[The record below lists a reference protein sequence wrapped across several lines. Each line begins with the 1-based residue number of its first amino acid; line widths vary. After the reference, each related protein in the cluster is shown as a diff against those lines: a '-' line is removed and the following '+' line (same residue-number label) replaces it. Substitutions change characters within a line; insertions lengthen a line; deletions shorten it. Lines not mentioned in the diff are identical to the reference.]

1 MNVIEETQKIIS
13 EYPDIS
19 LFTNDIDIDF
29 TSNEPTSYGLSSTG
43 ETVVRRFITGKQL
56 IQHNFV
62 LYAVKESFT
71 TFARLNNSNFLL
83 NFSRWLAK
91 QRDIEVDEGL
101 ITRITTSNAM
111 AYEIPSG
118 DINDGIRY
126 QIQIYVEYIKNEQE
140 NEEENVEEV
149 NG

>member
-29 TSNEPTSYGLSSTG
+29 TSNEPTNFGLSSTG
-43 ETVVRRFITGKQL
+43 ETVVRSFITGKQL

-62 LYAVKESFT
+62 LYAVKESFNT
-71 TFARLNNSNFLL
+71 YARLSNSNFLL
-83 NFSRWLAK
+83 DFGRWLANQK
-91 QRDIEVDEGL
+91 NIEVDEGV

-126 QIQIYVEYIKNEQE
+126 QIQIYVEYEKEGN
-140 NEEENVEEV
+140 
-149 NG
+149 

>member
-29 TSNEPTSYGLSSTG
+29 TSDEPTNYGLSSTG
-43 ETVVRRFITGKQL
+43 ETIVRSFITGKQL
-56 IQHNFV
+56 IRHNFV
-62 LYAVKESFT
+62 LYAVKESFNMFT
-71 TFARLNNSNFLL
+71 RLSNSNFLL
-83 NFSRWLAK
+83 EFSRWLANQK
-91 QRDIEVDEGL
+91 NIEVDEGV
-101 ITRITTSNAM
+101 ITKITTSNAM

-126 QIQIYVEYIKNEQE
+126 QIQIYVEYEKEGN
-140 NEEENVEEV
+140 
-149 NG
+149 